1 VLRVGDAAASLE
13 LGDAVDPALSARVL
27 ATDAEL
33 GRSPREGLLERVPSF
48 RSLLVRFDAGRVGFG
63 AVRDALLRAL
73 EASAAREP
81 PIGRLHEL
89 PVRYGGEDG
98 PDLESVARAVG
109 LEPAQVAALHA
120 GDSYGVF
127 MLGFRPGFPYL
138 GLLPERLALPRRA
151 TPRPRVPAGS
161 VALAARQ
168 TGIYPEASPG
178 GWHLIGRTNALL
190 FDPFAERPA
199 LLEPGDRVR
208 FVPVEEL
215 GPAPS
220 RRLPPPE
227 AAGSPSVEVLDAGLL
242 TSIQDAGRG
251 GLRRLGVGRAGAADL
266 GALAAANAALGN
278 PAGAAALEC
287 TLAGPSLRFLRP
299 TRFAVAGADLGA
311 LLERDDLGAW
321 PVPAATAVLARPG
334 QRLSF
339 AGRRAGCRAVVAFA
353 GGVRVPLVLGSR
365 STDRLAGFGG
375 RGGRPLAAGDLLE
388 LDDAREGA
396 APRASGAFVD
406 ASERRT
412 LRVVLGPQDDHF
424 DEPALRRFL
433 DADFSV
439 SATSDRV
446 GCRLEGPPLP
456 HAGPAEIV
464 SDGML
469 EGCVQVPP
477 DGQPIVALCDGP
489 TTGGYPKIATVI
501 GADLP
506 LLAQLVP
513 GHSRVRFEAV
523 DPRELP
529 PG

>member
-1 VLRVGDAAASLE
+1 MLRVGDAAASLE
-13 LGDAVDPALSARVL
+13 LGDAVLPQLSARVL

-33 GRSPREGLLERVPSF
+33 RRAPFEGLLECVPSF
-48 RSLLVRFDAGRVGFG
+48 RSLLVRFDASRVRFD
-63 AVRDALLRAL
+63 AVRGGLLRAL
-73 EASAAREP
+73 EACAAREAP
-81 PIGRLHEL
+81 AGRLHEL

-98 PDLESVARAVG
+98 PDLEAVARAVG

-120 GDSYGVF
+120 ASVYGVF

-190 FDPFAERPA
+190 FDPLAERPA
-199 LLEPGDRVR
+199 LVEPGDRVR
-208 FVPVEEL
+208 FVRVEEL
-215 GPAPS
+215 GPAP
-220 RRLPPPE
+220 RRAGREPE
-227 AAGSPSVEVLDAGLL
+227 PTGGASVEVLDGGLL
-242 TSIQDAGRG
+242 TSIQDAGRS
-251 GLRRLGVGRAGAADL
+251 GLRRLGVGSAGAADL
-266 GALAAANAALGN
+266 QALAAANAALGN
-278 PAGAAALEC
+278 AWDAAALEC
-287 TLAGPSLRFLRP
+287 TLAGPGLRFLRP

-311 LLERDDLGAW
+311 RLERDDLGAW
-321 PVPAATAVLARPG
+321 PVPPAGAVLARPG
-334 QRLSF
+334 QRLWF
-339 AGRRAGCRAVVAFA
+339 AGRRAGCRAVIAFA
-353 GGVRVPLVLGSR
+353 GGVRVPAVLGSR

-375 RGGRPLAAGDLLE
+375 KDGRPLAAGDLLE
-388 LDDAREGA
+388 LDAARDTLA
-396 APRASGAFVD
+396 ARAAGAF
-406 ASERRT
+406 SEPPEVLT

-424 DEPALRRFL
+424 DEQALRRFL
-433 DADFSV
+433 GAAFSV

-446 GCRLEGPPLP
+446 GCRLEGPPLS

-501 GADLP
+501 AADLP
-506 LLAQLVP
+506 RIAQLVP
-513 GHSRVRFEAV
+513 GQSRVRFEAV
-523 DPRELP
+523 DLGQDRA
-529 PG
+529 